1 MGRQPKNEYAS
12 LARIAR
18 AHIKRAEL
26 LGKSLDAR
34 VVVKREASEMWTPDE
49 DWRRD
54 FASVTTS
61 IQHATNSLV
70 RALESNKK
78 NLGSLTEAQLEAQ
91 FNAEIVQSAGSLTD
105 DQWARMRE
113 ARAKAGRTV

>member
-34 VVVKREASEMWTPDE
+34 ATLKREVSDMWTPDE

-70 RALESNKK
+70 RSLESNKK

-91 FNAEIVQSAGSLTD
+91 FNAEIVSAATSLTD
-105 DQWARMRE
+105 DQWARMVD
-113 ARAKAGRTV
+113 ARRKAGRAV